1 MLYITRAQLN
11 CSSYNLCMYKKVEK
25 RKQQEANYR
34 KTTLKK
40 QELPLICV
48 LGSMFCLDTDLLL
61 NKLMMG

>member
-1 MLYITRAQLN
+1 MLYIVHAQLN
-11 CSSYNLCMYKKVEK
+11 CCSYNLCMYKKVEK

-34 KTTLKK
+34 TLKK

-61 NKLMMG
+61 NNLMMG